1 MNLTAIFLRPFKQRL
16 IYVFGADVQ
25 LNSQVQNKGHR
36 SQVQFTALL
45 INNWDKQ
52 FPLKAAGETY
62 LWINSKV
69 KALLLRHVLNR
80 LYHGCCR
87 GDLDKI
93 LRWILGHKL
102 SEKPNFE
109 TPEGFPT
116 EARVPSKIFMQV
128 DSFGTYAYSCR
139 ICPLEFFIGFR
150 IISYNVL
157 RIFEHKKRRVPYYIE
172 LKTPEIGFT
181 IILSPFNLLL
191 LNKHFVS
198 SLRAIRARE
207 HFKLCAHVL
216 PSNVYSRKPI
226 DNRPHPHVSGYFL
239 KTEIFSPFSKTYAST
254 RRVFESFSPFHT
266 KMLKQWKYDSIH
278 YWACVMLDSNNNNN
292 FISVFPREYMVLPTL
307 FML

>member
-1 MNLTAIFLRPFKQRL
+1 MNWTAIFLRPFKQRF

-36 SQVQFTALL
+36 SQVQVTALL
-45 INNWDKQ
+45 ISNWDKQ

-93 LRWILGHKL
+93 LRWIFGDKL

-116 EARVPSKIFMQV
+116 EARGPSKIFMQV

-150 IISYNVL
+150 IISCNVS

-172 LKTPEIGFT
+172 LKPPEIRFT
-181 IILSPFNLLL
+181 IILSPFNLLH

-226 DNRPHPHVSGYFL
+226 DNRPHPHVCGYFL
-239 KTEIFSPFSKTYAST
+239 KTEIFLRFLKHT
-254 RRVFESFSPFHT
+254 RLHVAYSNRFHPCT
-266 KMLKQWKYDSIH
+266 RK
-278 YWACVMLDSNNNNN
+278 C
-292 FISVFPREYMVLPTL
+292 
-307 FML
+307 

>member
-1 MNLTAIFLRPFKQRL
+1 M
-16 IYVFGADVQ
+16 
-25 LNSQVQNKGHR
+25 
-36 SQVQFTALL
+36 
-45 INNWDKQ
+45 
-52 FPLKAAGETY
+52 
-62 LWINSKV
+62 
-69 KALLLRHVLNR
+69 
-80 LYHGCCR
+80 
-87 GDLDKI
+87 
-93 LRWILGHKL
+93 
-102 SEKPNFE
+102 SEKSNFE

-157 RIFEHKKRRVPYYIE
+157 RIFEQKKRRVPYYIE

-239 KTEIFSPFSKTYAST
+239 KTEIFSRFLKHTRLHVEYSNRFHPST
-254 RRVFESFSPFHT
+254 R
-266 KMLKQWKYDSIH
+266 K
-278 YWACVMLDSNNNNN
+278 C
-292 FISVFPREYMVLPTL
+292 
-307 FML
+307 